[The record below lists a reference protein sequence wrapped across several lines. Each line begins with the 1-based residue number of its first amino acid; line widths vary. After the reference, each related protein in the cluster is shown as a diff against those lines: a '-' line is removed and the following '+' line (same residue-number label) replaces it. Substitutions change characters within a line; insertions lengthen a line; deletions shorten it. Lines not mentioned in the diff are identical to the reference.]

1 VLKSLFWASET
12 VFWAVSEAFFEK
24 REKKVGKSFGGK
36 KKVRTFAL
44 AIKQ

>member
-1 VLKSLFWASET
+1 VLKPLFWASET

-24 REKKVGKSFGGK
+24 RQKKEGKSFGGK

>member
-1 VLKSLFWASET
+1 LKAF
-12 VFWAVSEAFFEK
+12 SEAFFEK
-24 REKKVGKSFGGK
+24 RQKKVGKSFGGK

>member
-1 VLKSLFWASET
+1 LGGLGV
-12 VFWAVSEAFFEK
+12 FFEK
-24 REKKVGKSFGGK
+24 REKKVGKSFGRK